1 MHGILKDV
9 KVVRV
14 ENGTTIMKG
23 KDGLQVQ
30 VEILDELSKR
40 LDQDFAMRDI
50 GIPLE
55 SNR

>member
-9 KVVRV
+9 KVIRV